1 MKEFTDADEQ
11 ALMLLL
17 DELSSDDTL
26 DYAATHGLICAI
38 VAGPDVPEEEWLTTV
53 FDGEPDFP
61 EAGQDTRCIE
71 LLRNLHEDIAHRF
84 YGNER
89 IRLPCPLRPG
99 HERLESWAV
108 GFMEGVFLN
117 EEVWLGDDANP
128 EIAHLLLPVMV
139 ESDLI
144 DLPETQEIR
153 RNRPLR
159 EAMARELPE
168 NLTDLYLL
176 FNGGKGDGGSDEGS
190 DDDTRD

>member
-1 MKEFTDADEQ
+1 MKDFTDDDEQ

-17 DELSSDDTL
+17 DELAGEDTL
-26 DYAATHGLICAI
+26 DYAATHGLLCAI
-38 VAGPDVPEEEWLTTV
+38 VAGPDVPEEAWLSTV

-61 EAGQDTRCIE
+61 EPGQGARCIE
-71 LLRNLHEDIAHRF
+71 LIRQLHNRLAHEF
-84 YGNER
+84 YGNAR
-89 IRLPCPLRPG
+89 MVLPCPLRPG
-99 HERLESWAV
+99 HERLESWCI

-117 EEVWLGDDANP
+117 EEDWLGDHANR

-144 DLPETQEIR
+144 DLPETRDLR

-159 EAMARELPE
+159 ETMVRELPE

-176 FNGGKGDGGSDEGS
+176 FHGGREDSEDAAVEA
-190 DDDTRD
+190 

>member
-1 MKEFTDADEQ
+1 MKEFTDDDEQ

-17 DELSSDDTL
+17 DELASDDTL
-26 DYAATHGLICAI
+26 DYAATHGLICAV
-38 VAGPDVPEEEWLTTV
+38 VAGPDVTEEEWLSTV
-53 FDGEPDFP
+53 FDGAPAFP
-61 EAGQDTRCIE
+61 EAGQDARCIG
-71 LLRNLHEDIAHRF
+71 LLRLLHADIAHRF

-99 HERLESWAV
+99 HERLESWSV
-108 GFMEGVFLN
+108 GFMEGVFLH
-117 EEVWLGDDANP
+117 EADWLGDDANA
-128 EIAHLLLPVMV
+128 EITHLLLPMMV

-153 RNRPLR
+153 RNRTLR

-176 FNGGKGDGGSDEGS
+176 FHGSKAEGGDEADG
-190 DDDTRD
+190 T